1 MSKRNLILIV
11 VLALAGGSAVYVFK
25 DWLKPEPIQI
35 AYTVRPIQPSR
46 NPAPTDGEYGEYP
59 PSGKAGYNVTFAF
72 NQKLNLTAVKVF
84 SLQDAMT
91 NKYPYP
97 LWNLVSDSNTPP
109 VKSLI
114 YGAPIPGLRPSVK
127 GATADPLEA
136 GGSYRLVIIAGDV
149 KTEKDFHISH

>member
-1 MSKRNLILIV
+1 MNKRNLIFIV
-11 VLALAGGSAVYVFK
+11 VLALAAGSGVYAFK

-46 NPAPTDGEYGEYP
+46 NSAPTEDQYP

-114 YGAPIPGLRPSVK
+114 YGAHIPGLRPSVK

-149 KTEKDFHISH
+149 RTEKDFHISR